1 MKRGLSADQI
11 EVFAR
16 DGVLFPL
23 PALAGDEVAHY
34 RAAFERLR
42 ARLGGSPKPAQM
54 SQPQLHYRWAY
65 DLATHPAVLDA
76 VEPLLGPDI
85 LVHSA
90 SIFAKRPHDP
100 SFVSWHQ
107 DGFYWRLSEPRL
119 VSAWV
124 ALADSHAAN
133 GCMRALPGSQV
144 AAVAHGEAFDQ
155 PHNMLASGL
164 HVAVPVAESRAVD
177 VVLRA
182 GEMSLHHLNL
192 IHASNPNRSPDERI
206 GFAIRYTV
214 PAVRQALPH
223 HAVVLARGRARPAGD
238 TGHAGDAG
246 GGHFELLQRP
256 PSDDLE
262 EGLAAQEEFLRWLRR
277 TRPEGQTGH
286 G

>member
-1 MKRGLSADQI
+1 MVRGLTTSQL
-11 EVFAR
+11 ETFAR
-16 DGVLFPL
+16 DGALFPVSV
-23 PALAGDEVAHY
+23 LAAAEVSRY

-90 SIFAKRPHDP
+90 SIFAKRAHDP
-100 SFVSWHQ
+100 GFVSWHQ
-107 DGFYWRLSEPRL
+107 DGFYWRLSEPCL

-124 ALADSHAAN
+124 ALSDSHAAN
-133 GCMRALPGSQV
+133 GCMRVLPGTHTAEV
-144 AAVAHGEAFDQ
+144 PHGEAAGQ
-155 PHNMLASGL
+155 AHNMLASGL
-164 HVAVPVAESRAVD
+164 HVMEELDEARAVD
-177 VVLRA
+177 VELRA

-214 PAVRQALPH
+214 PGVRQALRH
-223 HAVVLARGRARPAGD
+223 HAVVPARGAAAGSD
-238 TGHAGDAG
+238 
-246 GGHFELLQRP
+246 FELLAQP

-262 EGLAAQEEFLRWLRR
+262 AGLAAQREFLLWQQRA
-277 TRPEGQTGH
+277 RPVGGAGH
-286 G
+286 GHG